1 MKYAVGRPWQK
12 RVVITAHCLIFF
24 TKEEIVELKELKK
37 TLAGLGLAG
46 LIAGA
51 GVAVPAVSHAG
62 SS

>member
-1 MKYAVGRPWQK
+1 MSWLCHGGSD
-12 RVVITAHCLIFF
+12 HHHDGLNLIIFS
-24 TKEEIVELKELKK
+24 KEEIVEIKELKK

-51 GVAVPAVSHAG
+51 GVAVPSVTNAG

>member
-1 MKYAVGRPWQK
+1 M
-12 RVVITAHCLIFF
+12 
-24 TKEEIVELKELKK
+24 ELKELKK

-51 GVAVPAVSHAG
+51 GVAVPAVGHAG

>member
-1 MKYAVGRPWQK
+1 M
-12 RVVITAHCLIFF
+12 
-24 TKEEIVELKELKK
+24 EIKELKK

-51 GVAVPAVSHAG
+51 GVAIPGVSHAG

>member
-1 MKYAVGRPWQK
+1 M
-12 RVVITAHCLIFF
+12 
-24 TKEEIVELKELKK
+24 ELKELKK

-51 GVAVPAVSHAG
+51 GVAVPSVTHAG

>member
-1 MKYAVGRPWQK
+1 MVGYT
-12 RVVITAHCLIFF
+12 IHYLIFF

-46 LIAGA
+46 LIAGV
-51 GVAVPAVSHAG
+51 GVAVPGVSHAG